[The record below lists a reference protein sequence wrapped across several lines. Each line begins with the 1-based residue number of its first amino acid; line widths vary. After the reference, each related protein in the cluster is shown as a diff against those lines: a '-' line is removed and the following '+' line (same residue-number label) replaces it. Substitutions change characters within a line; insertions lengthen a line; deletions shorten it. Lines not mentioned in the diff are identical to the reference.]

1 MDASLGLGSV
11 TGSLPAQIPVP
22 TGILIACAVIGVI
35 LVLFLMFTIGV
46 GTKIPYVKEQFI
58 AQIKKRPGI
67 LLHSITKQLHFYA
80 PKRAGEHEER
90 NHLDIAH
97 SIGALFCPDHEHIEH
112 FDRLPVS
119 NYFTKCPI
127 SLPPEKVK
135 AINDFY
141 DFMGKKGIEV
151 NEELIDVMFVH
162 DCDIRDVYEAALLK
176 DVAEHLPI
184 PLDGYY
190 DEMTEADI
198 TEFNTIQE
206 EIDEIE
212 QDIKDQKK
220 ELANK
225 KHRSAE
231 LLGLIDQ
238 ETGDRIQ
245 TLREIKAEL
254 KETVVKEG
262 LFVFQQVQDFA
273 LAVADKNS
281 SNISEAISIANAE
294 ALANAEKPGNADNL
308 LKLIVM
314 LVFGLAGLAI
324 VYKIMT
330 G

>member
-1 MDASLGLGSV
+1 MDMSLGMGGV
-11 TGSLPAQIPVP
+11 TGSLPANVAVP
-22 TGILIACAVIGVI
+22 TGILIAGGIIGVI

-46 GTKIPYVKEQFI
+46 GTKIPYVKEQFV

-80 PKRAGEHEER
+80 PARAGEHEER

-127 SLPPEKVK
+127 SLPAEKVK

-141 DFMGKKGIEV
+141 DFMGSKGIEV

-162 DCDIRDVYEAALLK
+162 DCDIRDVYEDALLK

-190 DEMTEADI
+190 EEMTDADVA
-198 TEFNTIQE
+198 EYNELQAKVE
-206 EIDEIE
+206 DIE
-212 QDIKDQKK
+212 NDIKEQN
-220 ELANK
+220 EALAEN
-225 KHRSAE
+225 KHRMAE
-231 LLGLIDQ
+231 LLNLIDS
-238 ETGDRIQ
+238 ETGERIK
-245 TLREIKAEL
+245 TMREIKAEL
-254 KETVVKEG
+254 KETIVKEG

-294 ALANAEKPGNADNL
+294 ALANAEKPGSADNL
-308 LKLIVM
+308 LKLVVM